1 MLLKRF
7 AGMLLLWQF
16 AQWMFVCETGV
27 SKTEEGRTSQ
37 KDSHDISDYTFWCRH
52 QAPKKMKKKT
62 VEGGSNVF
70 SMFEQSQIQEFKEVR
85 WEKFLLHGPKPNIL
99 RMWLFPSVC
108 LKYCGKYF
116 CFHPQ
121 SLNHQFELDV
131 FNFSF
136 VMATALLSLS
146 IGLHYHGPEQRRL
159 HW

>member
-1 MLLKRF
+1 MPFNTSSEWQPKQKKGGQVKRIVMIF
-7 AGMLLLWQF
+7 QITLF
-16 AQWMFVCETGV
+16 DVC
-27 SKTEEGRTSQ
+27 
-37 KDSHDISDYTFWCRH
+37 H

-85 WEKFLLHGPKPNIL
+85 WDKFLLHGPKPNIL
-99 RMWLFPSVC
+99 RMWIFSSVC

-131 FNFSF
+131 FNFFSF

-146 IGLHYHGPEQRRL
+146 SGLHYHGPEQRRL